1 MGGGRVDRERACNP
15 NDIRNRIFWKE
26 LFRALLLCLRGTLKS
41 PGELEKKKNLCP
53 SPITGQLNQHL

>member
-41 PGELEKKKNLCP
+41 PGELEKKKIYAQAPPQGN
-53 SPITGQLNQHL
+53 